1 MTRSVLRTLD
11 TGCRRAQWRRSKISV
26 AARIARIA
34 LPAFSAMRG
43 RAGRVAFGNFRVG
56 EIPLSI
62 VRTGELLTV
71 LHFGIFP
78 KEQRASYRMCRQDGC
93 GSATIVA

>member
-1 MTRSVLRTLD
+1 MPDVLS
-11 TGCRRAQWRRSKISV
+11 RAV
-26 AARIARIA
+26 AAVENLRRCKDRANRVARF
-34 LPAFSAMRG
+34 FSDAR

-62 VRTGELLTV
+62 VRTGDLLTV
-71 LHFGIFP
+71 FHFGIFP
-78 KEQRASYRMCRQDGC
+78 KEQSASYRMCRQDGC